1 MTDNRNISVWQL
13 SELSQ
18 SEREQLLQRTESDM
32 SAYLQQVSPIIEDVR
47 QRGDQ
52 ALADYANRFD
62 GAAISEADLQVT
74 AAEFAAAA
82 EQIDGPTLEAI
93 EYAADNIRRY
103 HEAQK
108 PGEMTMQEVRRGS
121 FVGERFL
128 PIPSV
133 ACYVPRGKGSFPSVL
148 MMNAIPAVVA
158 GVKRVIVL
166 TPPGADGSVDA
177 ATLVATQLIATS
189 LNCRIDVFKC
199 GGAQAVAAVAYGTA
213 TVPRCSKIV
222 GPGSPWMV
230 AAKQL
235 LSSRIDPGI
244 PAGPSESIVFADE
257 TVDGGLAALDLLI
270 EAEHGPDSSAFL
282 VTSSE
287 EVARQAIAAMPGH
300 WQEMSEQR
308 VDYSAT
314 VICGPMG
321 GIVIADDR
329 QQAFE
334 FINDYAPEH
343 LQILSKD
350 AWQYLG
356 DVENAGEVLLGQHSP
371 STLGNFVLGCNAVL
385 PTSGKAATVSPLSVM
400 DFMKFMSVAYV
411 TETGYPEMAKQA
423 ERLASYEGFDGHARA
438 VSAARQP
445 YLR

>member
-1 MTDNRNISVWQL
+1 MSKSQAISVWKL
-13 SELSQ
+13 NELSQ
-18 SEREQLLQRTESDM
+18 PARDKLLERTESDM
-32 SAYLQQVSPIIEDVR
+32 SEYLLQVSPIIEDVR
-47 QRGDQ
+47 RRGDA
-52 ALADYANRFD
+52 ALTEYAKRFD
-62 GAAISEADLQVT
+62 GANLREADLKVSSE
-74 AAEFAAAA
+74 EFVAAA
-82 EQIDGPTLEAI
+82 EKVDADTREAI
-93 EYAADNIRRY
+93 EYAADNICRY

-148 MMNAIPAVVA
+148 MMNVIPAVVA
-158 GVKRVIVL
+158 GVKQVIVI

-177 ATLVATQLIATS
+177 ATLVATQLIADR

-213 TVPRCSKIV
+213 TVPRCSKVV

-244 PAGPSESIVFADE
+244 PAGPSESIVFADGS
-257 TVDGGLAALDLLI
+257 VDGGLAALDLLI

-282 VTSSE
+282 VTTSQQ
-287 EVARQAIAAMPGH
+287 VADEAIAAMPAH
-300 WQEMSEQR
+300 WAAMSDLR
-308 VDYSAT
+308 VDYSST

-321 GIVIADDR
+321 GIVIAEDR
-329 QQAFE
+329 GQAFE

-343 LQILSKD
+343 LQILSTD

-356 DVENAGEVLLGQHSP
+356 DVENAGEVLLGKHSP

-411 TETGYPEMAKQA
+411 TESGYPEMAKQA
-423 ERLASYEGFDGHARA
+423 ERLATYEGFDGHARA
-438 VSAARQP
+438 VSSARNR
-445 YLR
+445 YMR

>member
-1 MTDNRNISVWQL
+1 MTDKRTISVWELNGL
-13 SELSQ
+13 SGQ
-18 SEREQLLQRTESDM
+18 EREQLLQRTESDM
-32 SAYLQQVSPIIEDVR
+32 SDYLLQVSPIIEDVR
-47 QRGDQ
+47 QRGDV
-52 ALADYANRFD
+52 ALAEYGRRFD
-62 GAAISEADLQVT
+62 GADISEADLRVT
-74 AAEFAAAA
+74 PEEFQAAAA
-82 EQIDGPTLEAI
+82 KVDAETREAI

-148 MMNAIPAVVA
+148 LMNAIPAVVA
-158 GVKRVIVL
+158 GVKQVVVI

-177 ATLVATQLIATS
+177 ATLVAIQLIADTQG
-189 LNCRIDVFKC
+189 CQIQVFKC

-282 VTSSE
+282 VTTSRQ
-287 EVARQAIAAMPGH
+287 VAEQAIAAMPDH
-300 WQEMSEQR
+300 WAAMSELR
-308 VDYSAT
+308 VEYSAT

-321 GIVIADDR
+321 GIVIAEDR
-329 QQAFE
+329 QQAFD

-343 LQILSKD
+343 LQILSTD

-356 DVENAGEVLLGQHSP
+356 DIENAGEVLLGQHSP

-411 TETGYPEMAKQA
+411 TESGYPEMAKQA
-423 ERLASYEGFDGHARA
+423 ERLATYEGFDGHARA
-438 VSAARQP
+438 VSAVRKP